1 MTRRP
6 RPQIVIRIVGVALC
20 VGLASCVNEQIT
32 SSRSSSLLVIERIG
46 AARGGTSEQPV
57 PTLLQSDV
65 STGGTAFDDIAR
77 VTTRIALK
85 DPGSPENPTA
95 PTTANSV
102 TVTRYRVEYRRAD
115 GRNTPGVDVP
125 FRFDGG
131 VTFTTLTGVQ
141 TAEFVLVRASA
152 KLEAPLLALRGGGG
166 AIVINA
172 IAEVTLYGRDQT
184 GAEVVATGTISVN
197 FADWSD
203 EESLEEAAD
212 LASATR
218 SPGGTGS

>member
-1 MTRRP
+1 
-6 RPQIVIRIVGVALC
+6 
-20 VGLASCVNEQIT
+20 VNEQIT
-32 SSRSSSLLVIERIG
+32 SSRSSSLLIIERIG
-46 AARGGTSEQPV
+46 AARGGTNEEPV

-65 STGGTAFDDIAR
+65 STAGSAFDDIAR

-95 PTTANSV
+95 PTTTNSV
-102 TVTRYRVEYRRAD
+102 TITRYRVEYRRAD

-125 FRFDGG
+125 FPFDGG
-131 VTFTTLTGVQ
+131 VTFTTFTGIQ

-172 IAEVTLYGRDQT
+172 IAEVTFYGRDQT
-184 GAEVVATGTISVN
+184 GAEVAATGTISVN

-203 EESLEEAAD
+203 DETIEAAAD

-218 SPGGTGS
+218 VPEGTGG

>member
-85 DPGSPENPTA
+85 DPGSTENPTA

-115 GRNTPGVDVP
+115 GRNTPGVDGP
-125 FRFDGG
+125 FPFDGG